1 MSAAIEARA
10 TGAQAKTTLSE
21 RLAHFA
27 HKFDLSSVPAE
38 VVDHAKLCIADALG
52 IGLASTGFDFAA
64 RSARAI
70 AGLAGTGAHP
80 ILGLPY
86 ALPPRDAALLNGLLL
101 HGLDFDDTHPASI
114 IHCSASAVPLVLALG
129 AHHGVSGS
137 RALAAY
143 LLALETDARV
153 GQVAQGQ
160 FQQVGLHP
168 TGVVGVFGCAVAAA
182 YLARLTPRQTAYAQ
196 GVALSLSAGSL
207 EFLDDGAWTKRLHP
221 GWAASSAITA
231 AALASQDFVAPL
243 KAYEGRYGLYNMYL
257 QGRAV
262 GDLAQGLDTLGSEW
276 ETLKI
281 AIKPYPV
288 CHFNHAFIDAALA
301 LRERHGLSP
310 DEVESVTALIHDG
323 QVEVVCEPEQA
334 KRRPGSDYDAKFSLQ
349 FCVAAAL
356 VRGRFTLDELEEEA
370 LGDPAILGLCDRV
383 SHARDPDSAFP
394 RYFSGEIRIRTRDGR
409 ELRHREA
416 INRGADQRAL
426 GPDDVR
432 EKFMSNA
439 LRVTSEATA
448 ENLWQAVMALDSAPD
463 MTALADAVKA
473 TAG

>member
-1 MSAAIEARA
+1 MSAAEPQAVAAKAR
-10 TGAQAKTTLSE
+10 TTLSE
-21 RLAHFA
+21 RLASFA
-27 HKFDLSSVPAE
+27 HEFDLKSVPAE
-38 VVDHAKLCIADALG
+38 VVGYAKLCIADALG
-52 IGLASTGFDFAA
+52 IGLASTGFDFAT
-64 RSARAI
+64 RSASAI
-70 AGLAGTGAHP
+70 AQLAGQGSHP
-80 ILGLPY
+80 VLGLPY
-86 ALPPRDAALLNGLLL
+86 RLPPRDAALLNGLLL

-129 AHHGVSGS
+129 AHHRVSGS

-143 LLALETDARV
+143 LLALETDARI
-153 GQVAQGQ
+153 GQVADGQ

-168 TGVVGVFGCAVAAA
+168 TGVVGIFGCAVAAS
-182 YLARLTPRQTAYAQ
+182 YLAGLTPRQTACAQ

-207 EFLDDGAWTKRLHP
+207 EFLEDGAWTKRLHP

-231 AALASQDFVAPL
+231 AALASHDFVAPL
-243 KAYEGRYGLYNMYL
+243 RAYEGRYGLYNMYL

-262 GDLAQGLDTLGSEW
+262 GDLANGLDTLGREW

-310 DEVESVTALIHDG
+310 DDVESVTALIHDG

-334 KRRPGSDYDAKFSLQ
+334 KRRPGSDYDAKFSLHY
-349 FCVAAAL
+349 CVAAAL

-370 LGDPAILGLCDRV
+370 LGDPAILRLCDRV
-383 SHARDPDSAFP
+383 THARDPDSAFP

-416 INRGADQRAL
+416 INRGADERAL
-426 GPDDVR
+426 GVDDVR
-432 EKFMSNA
+432 EKFMRNA
-439 LRVTSEATA
+439 LRVTDKATA
-448 ENLWQAVMALDSAPD
+448 ENLWQAVLALDSAPD
-463 MTALADAVKA
+463 MNALVDAVKA